1 MKMTVNDFST
11 IIGTLGFPIASC
23 CFLAW
28 YMSTTLKEFRTTI
41 EANSKLIQELILI
54 VKERGFV
61 LNERREEN
69 DGN

>member
-1 MKMTVNDFST
+1 MTVNDLST

-61 LNERREEN
+61 LNDRREEN
-69 DGN
+69 DGY

>member
-1 MKMTVNDFST
+1 MTVNDLST

-54 VKERGFV
+54 VKERGIV
-61 LNERREEN
+61 VNERREEN
-69 DGN
+69 ERD

>member
-1 MKMTVNDFST
+1 MTVNDLST

-54 VKERGFV
+54 VKERGFS
-61 LNERREEN
+61 LNERREEH
-69 DGN
+69 DGD

>member
-1 MKMTVNDFST
+1 MGANEISS

-41 EANSKLIQELILI
+41 EANSKLINELILI
-54 VKERGFV
+54 VKERGVYF
-61 LNERREEN
+61 ERREE
-69 DGN
+69 DVRD